1 MLENWRTKLSRRKLS
16 FPFCSEDQPLSGTRA
31 ILPTQQTGRM
41 FEQTTSLDFQMDGT
55 NSDTEWKWNI
65 VLEEM
70 EKKFETFYN
79 VSNERLIKAGP
90 MIWTVLRPLN
100 KLGNGQHKADKGD
113 KGTWTT
119 ICEDL
124 DLDISNGKLKSI

>member
-1 MLENWRTKLSRRKLS
+1 
-16 FPFCSEDQPLSGTRA
+16 
-31 ILPTQQTGRM
+31 M
-41 FEQTTSLDFQMDGT
+41 FEQISSPDFQMDET
-55 NSDTEWKWNI
+55 NSDTAWKWNI

-70 EKKFETFYN
+70 EKKFGTFYT

-100 KLGNGQHKADKGD
+100 KMQNGQHKADKGD

-119 ICEDL
+119 VCEDL
-124 DLDISNGKLKSI
+124 DPDISNGKLKSIWWTVQTPRGMISVPR